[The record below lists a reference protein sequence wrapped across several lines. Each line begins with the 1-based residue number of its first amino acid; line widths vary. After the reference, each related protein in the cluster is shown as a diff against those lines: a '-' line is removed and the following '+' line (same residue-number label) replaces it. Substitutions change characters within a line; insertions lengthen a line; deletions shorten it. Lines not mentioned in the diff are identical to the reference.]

1 MILRPRSVAA
11 LLAAAFLLPAGGAF
25 AQPAAG
31 YDQSQSQGY
40 AQPQSQGY
48 AQPQSQGYGQ
58 PQSQGY
64 VQSGP
69 HPGDPG
75 YVRPKPKGGCLKY
88 GAVGAVGGHLA
99 HHGVL
104 GAIGGCATGMYVKH
118 RSKKS
123 IRETGQP

>member
-1 MILRPRSVAA
+1 MISRPRSATAA
-11 LLAAAFLLPAGGAF
+11 LLAASLLLPAGAAF
-25 AQPAAG
+25 AQPAGG
-31 YDQSQSQGY
+31 YNQS
-40 AQPQSQGY
+40 
-48 AQPQSQGYGQ
+48 QSQGYGQ

-69 HPGDPG
+69 GPGEPG
-75 YVRPKPKGGCLKY
+75 YVKPKPKGGCLKY

-104 GAIGGCATGMYVKH
+104 GALGGCATGMYVKH